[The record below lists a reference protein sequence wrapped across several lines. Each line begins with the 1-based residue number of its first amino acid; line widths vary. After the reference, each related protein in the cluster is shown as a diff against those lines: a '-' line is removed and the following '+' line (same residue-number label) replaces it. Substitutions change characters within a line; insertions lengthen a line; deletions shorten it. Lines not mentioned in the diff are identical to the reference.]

1 MLPTK
6 EEHEFQSMRV
16 YLNNQDYYQPDKSN
30 VLLHH
35 WLSISLDLF
44 NNINNDNSSNIRIAG
59 QTSNYSNTPIVYD
72 SIGLTTRGYDLHRG
86 KGIVIFLHVLGM
98 KGIWRNL
105 NPINVVNNWKIVI
118 SSVLLAVYF
127 SFMDI

>member
-6 EEHEFQSMRV
+6 EEHEFQSMPV
-16 YLNNQDYYQPDKSN
+16 YLNNPDYYQPDKSN